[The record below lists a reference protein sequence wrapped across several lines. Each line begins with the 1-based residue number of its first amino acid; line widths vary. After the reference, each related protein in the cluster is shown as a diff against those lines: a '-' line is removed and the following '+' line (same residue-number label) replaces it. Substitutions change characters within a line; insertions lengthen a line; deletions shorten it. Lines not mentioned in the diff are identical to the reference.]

1 MKEYSSQIIFEKI
14 IQYSDIENK
23 EILEIGCGDGRITT
37 LLSGKPKML
46 VAIDPDEKKIKEAK
60 TNIKG
65 VDFQIGS
72 GEKTLF
78 SNNSFDL
85 VIFTLSLHH
94 QNSQIAIKEA
104 CRVLKDNGKILVI
117 EPVVEGELE
126 QLFALLYNENKEK
139 IKAQNAIGAS
149 GLFLEDSETF
159 EAKWVFE
166 NEKDLIRSTFEYY
179 EMPLDSK
186 IASQM
191 SSHLGEKIK
200 DHPIVLLDLMTIQS
214 LKKAG

>member
-23 EILEIGCGDGRITT
+23 EIMEIGCGDGRITT

-139 IKAQNAIGAS
+139 IKAQNSIRTS
-149 GLFLEDSETF
+149 GLFLENSETF

-166 NEKDLIRSTFEYY
+166 NEKDLIKSTFEYY
-179 EMPLDSK
+179 KMPFDSK

-200 DHPIVLLDLMTIQS
+200 DHPIVLLDLMIIQS